1 MKKKIFLYSIAGICL
16 SVAISGTL
24 AYFTDEE
31 VAHNIIT
38 SGGVNIEVIE
48 KTQGNNNVLVDFPKD
63 GLKGIMPGKTVSKIV
78 QVKNTGNNEAWIRIN
93 VESTITKP
101 GGESLPLII
110 EDNKKVIEYSILDG
124 WIDGG
129 DGYYYF
135 KLPVQPQQLTEALF
149 KEVKFHPDMGNEYQN
164 CTASIIINAQ
174 AVQTANNPIP
184 EGGNVTDIKGWPSIS
199 EGAKTVND

>member
-1 MKKKIFLYSIAGICL
+1 MKKKVFLYTIAGICL

-38 SGGVNIEVIE
+38 TGGVNIEVIE
-48 KTQGNNNVLVDFPKD
+48 KTQGSDDFLVDFPKD
-63 GLKGIMPGKTVSKIV
+63 GIKGIMPGKTVSKIV

-93 VESTITKP
+93 IESTITNP
-101 GGESLPLII
+101 AGESLPLTIGN
-110 EDNKKVIEYSILDG
+110 NKKVIEYSILEG
-124 WIDGG
+124 WVDGG

-135 KLPVQPQQLTEALF
+135 KTAVEPDQLTEELF
-149 KEVKFHPDMGNEYQN
+149 KEVKFNPSMGNEYQN
-164 CTASIIINAQ
+164 STAKIIITAQ

-184 EGGNVTDIKGWPSIS
+184 EGGSVIDIKGWPSNS
-199 EGAKTVND
+199 EGEKLVND

>member
-1 MKKKIFLYSIAGICL
+1 MQNVIGRSDNMKKRIFLYAIVGICL

-48 KTQGNNNVLVDFPKD
+48 KTHGSNDVLVDFPQD
-63 GLKGIMPGKTVSKIV
+63 GIKGIMPGKTVSKIV
-78 QVKNTGNNEAWIRIN
+78 QVKNVGNNAAWIRIN
-93 VESTITKP
+93 VESTITNP
-101 GGESLPLII
+101 DGESLPLTLG
-110 EDNKKVIEYSILDG
+110 ENKKVIEYSILDG

-135 KLPVQPQQLTEALF
+135 QLPVEPEELTEELF
-149 KEVKFHPDMGNEYQN
+149 
-164 CTASIIINAQ
+164 
-174 AVQTANNPIP
+174 
-184 EGGNVTDIKGWPSIS
+184 
-199 EGAKTVND
+199 